1 MSSFSEVAEEK
12 KEQRERKRASREKLA
27 GFFYDIAKLVFAGL
41 VVGGIS
47 PIFTDAAPTFA
58 NTVIVVGGV
67 ILTIFMALLANRV
80 MNN

>member
-1 MSSFSEVAEEK
+1 MSNFSNELEERKELKEK
-12 KEQRERKRASREKLA
+12 KKASREKLA

-47 PIFTDAAPTFA
+47 PIFTDIIPTA
-58 NTVIVVGGV
+58 VNGAIVVIGIIITVI
-67 ILTIFMALLANRV
+67 LALLANRI